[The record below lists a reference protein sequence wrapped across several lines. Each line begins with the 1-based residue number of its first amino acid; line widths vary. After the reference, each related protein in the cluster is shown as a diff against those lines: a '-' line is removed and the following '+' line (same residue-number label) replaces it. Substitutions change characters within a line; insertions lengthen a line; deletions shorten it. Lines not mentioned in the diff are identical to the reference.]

1 MYNVSFYKSIADTK
15 SSKHITIADFL
26 ASVKSEKY
34 KTLIENVRNAGNK
47 KIQTDLKKLLPNITT
62 SGTFTTRKD
71 EDLLSHSGL
80 IQIDFDK
87 EKNPDLD
94 IVTDK
99 VHLAKDV
106 HSFAVFTSPTGTGLK
121 LIVKIDPA
129 QHKEIYKELE
139 AYYYA
144 NYVLKIDS
152 TCSNVSRAMF
162 VSYDGELYQNADS
175 KTFILPGADPAPIKK
190 LVFPDQDPTNKKSIA
205 EGEKNGSPERK
216 TSPKTTNKQ
225 KEVELL
231 VSKIEDL
238 KTDIT
243 QDYTDWLNI
252 GFALASQ
259 FGDAGHGYFH
269 RISIFYAGYDKAFCD
284 NQFFECCKNRKA
296 GIAINTLFAIA
307 KKYGVTVY
315 DKKNDGKENAN
326 IFDIVADYLNQRYE
340 FRYNEVSNRIEQKL
354 IEDEKYKELNECN
367 IYVELQRK
375 NYRFSQSNLTALFRS
390 DFVSPYNPIQEYFE
404 NVTPYALK
412 EADYIQQLCTYIV
425 AKNPQRFATQFKKH
439 LVRSVACALDNSVFN
454 KQAFILVH
462 EKQNSG
468 KTTFCRW
475 LCPPALQ
482 YYYAENVDLTNKDG
496 LIALC
501 EKFVINLDE
510 LAALNKTE
518 INQLKS
524 ILSKSTISVR
534 RPFERNTT
542 DAPRRCSFFGSTN
555 RAEFLNDETGSV
567 RWLCFEIENIDFNYK
582 IDIDINNIWRQ
593 AYSLYIDSYKY
604 ELTPAE
610 IAENEKENM
619 DFFISTPEE
628 DLLRSHYLPGK
639 EDDKDAFLTSTQ
651 IVQFL
656 TEKCNHTIKLN
667 PTTLGRI
674 LSKNGYAKSCHR
686 VNNIPSKGYYIKWV

>member
-15 SSKHITIADFL
+15 SKAQINISDFL
-26 ASVKSEKY
+26 ASVKDGTYITLVEK
-34 KTLIENVRNAGNK
+34 IRNAANK
-47 KIQTDLKKLLPNITT
+47 KLKVEHKKALPNITT
-62 SGTFTTRKD
+62 SGIFETRIDKA
-71 EDLLSHSGL
+71 LVIHSGL

-87 EKNPDLD
+87 DKNPDLD
-94 IVTDK
+94 VQEDK
-99 VHLAKDV
+99 RHLANDV

-129 QHKEIYKELE
+129 QHTDIYKSLD
-139 AYYYA
+139 AYYKSNFA
-144 NYVLKIDS
+144 LNLDS

-162 VSYDGELYQNADS
+162 VSYDKDLYENSES
-175 KTFILPGADPAPIKK
+175 KIFVLPVIPQLSTEPVNTRIEN
-190 LVFPDQDPTNKKSIA
+190 VT
-205 EGEKNGSPERK
+205 PERK
-216 TSPKTTNKQ
+216 ANPKANNKQ

-231 VSKIEDL
+231 VAKIEEL

-243 QDYTDWLNI
+243 QNYADWLNI

-259 FGDAGHGYFH
+259 FGNEGLKYYQ
-269 RISIFYAGYDKAFCD
+269 RISKFYTGYDQTLCD

-296 GIAINTLFAIA
+296 GIAINTFFAIA
-307 KKYGVTVY
+307 KKYGITVY

-326 IFDIVADYLNQRYE
+326 IFDIVADYLNQCYE

-354 IEDEKYKELNECN
+354 IEDENFKELNECN

-375 NYRFSQSNLTALFRS
+375 NYKFSQSNLTALMRS
-390 DFVSPYNPIQEYFE
+390 DFVSSYNPIKEYFE
-404 NVTPYALK
+404 NLTPYNPLT
-412 EADYIQQLCTYIV
+412 EVDHIGQLCNYIE
-425 AKNPQRFATQFKKH
+425 AKNSKRFATQFKKH
-439 LVRSVACALDNSVFN
+439 LVRSVACAIDNSVFN

-482 YYYAENVDLTNKDG
+482 FYYAENVDLTNKDG

-524 ILSKSTISVR
+524 ILSKSSISVR

-567 RWLCFEIENIDFNYK
+567 RWLCFEIHNINFDYK
-582 IDIDINNIWRQ
+582 IDVDINNIWRQ
-593 AYSLYIDSYKY
+593 AYSLYSDLFKY
-604 ELTPAE
+604 ELTPEE
-610 IAENEKENM
+610 ILENEKENM
-619 DFFISTPEE
+619 EFFISTPEE

-639 EDDKDAFLTSTQ
+639 EDDKDEFLTSSQ
-651 IVQFL
+651 MVQFL
-656 TEKCNHTIKLN
+656 TQKCENTIRIN
-667 PTTLGRI
+667 PVVLGRI
-674 LSKNGYAKSCHR
+674 LSKNGYARISHR
-686 VNNIPSKGYYIKWV
+686 LNNVAQKGYYVKRI

>member
-1 MYNVSFYKSIADTK
+1 MVGHNTTNYFFNYTKQMYNVSFYKSIADTK
-15 SSKHITIADFL
+15 SLKQITIADFL
-26 ASVKSEKY
+26 ASVKDGTY
-34 KTLIENVRNAGNK
+34 KTLVENVRNAGNK

-62 SGTFTTRKD
+62 SGTFTTRIDKD
-71 EDLLSHSGL
+71 LVTHSGL

-87 EKNPDLD
+87 DKNPLLD
-94 IVTDK
+94 VVTDK
-99 VHLAKDV
+99 IHLAKDV

-121 LIVKIDPA
+121 VIVKIDPA
-129 QHKEIYKELE
+129 HHKEAYKELE
-139 AYYYA
+139 AYYKA
-144 NYVLKIDS
+144 NFALNLDS

-162 VSYDGELYQNADS
+162 VSHDKDLYQNEKS
-175 KTFILPGADPAPIKK
+175 KIFLLPVTDPAPIKK
-190 LVFPDQDPTNKKSIA
+190 EVLPDQDPTNKKSVA
-205 EGEKNGSPERK
+205 TGEENVSPERK
-216 TSPKTTNKQ
+216 TSSKTTNKQ

-259 FGDAGHGYFH
+259 FGDAGHDYFH
-269 RISIFYAGYDKAFCD
+269 RISIFYAGYDKALCY
-284 NQFFECCKNRKA
+284 NQFFECCKNRKP

-354 IEDEKYKELNECN
+354 IEDENFKELNECN

-375 NYRFSQSNLTALFRS
+375 NYRFSQSNLTALLRS

-404 NVTPYALK
+404 NLTPYNALK
-412 EADYIQQLCTYIV
+412 EADHIAQLCKYIV
-425 AKNPQRFATQFKKH
+425 AKNPQRFAAQFKKH

-482 YYYAENVDLTNKDG
+482 FYYAENVDLTNKDG

-567 RWLCFEIENIDFNYK
+567 RWLCFEIDNINFDYK
-582 IDIDINNIWRQ
+582 NDI
-593 AYSLYIDSYKY
+593 SYKQH
-604 ELTPAE
+604 LA
-610 IAENEKENM
+610 A
-619 DFFISTPEE
+619 S
-628 DLLRSHYLPGK
+628 
-639 EDDKDAFLTSTQ
+639 
-651 IVQFL
+651 V
-656 TEKCNHTIKLN
+656 
-667 PTTLGRI
+667 
-674 LSKNGYAKSCHR
+674 
-686 VNNIPSKGYYIKWV
+686 